1 VLLGLDEYKAA
12 RRISLY
18 LSMGKGEIQT
28 RDIVNNALQS
38 GKKLFVPYTYNWS
51 SNTVQEQVA
60 VMDMLALESQDDY
73 ETLQADSWGIPTP
86 SRESVSRRENCSGGF
101 GLSNGMVGKTGGR
114 AEGLDLVIMPGIAF
128 DRRCGRLGHGK
139 GYYDSFL
146 SRCWAAHGGG
156 TLTRMPILGMLIGYF
171 LQWYALTLVSCSW
184 TCSE

>member
-38 GKKLFVPYTYNWS
+38 GKKLFVPYTYNWNT
-51 SNTVQEQVA
+51 NTVQEQVA
-60 VMDMLALESQDDY
+60 GMDMLALESPDDY
-73 ETLQADSWGIPTP
+73 QTLQPDNWGIPTP
-86 SRESVSRRENCSGGF
+86 SRESVSRRENCFGGL
-101 GLSNGMVGKTGGR
+101 GLSNGKVEKTGGMG
-114 AEGLDLVIMPGIAF
+114 EGLDLVIMPGIAF

-146 SRCWAAHGGG
+146 SRCWAAHGRGS
-156 TLTRMPILGMLIGYF
+156 LKRMPTLGMLIEDF
-171 LQWYALTLVSCSW
+171 WRWYALTLVSCSW